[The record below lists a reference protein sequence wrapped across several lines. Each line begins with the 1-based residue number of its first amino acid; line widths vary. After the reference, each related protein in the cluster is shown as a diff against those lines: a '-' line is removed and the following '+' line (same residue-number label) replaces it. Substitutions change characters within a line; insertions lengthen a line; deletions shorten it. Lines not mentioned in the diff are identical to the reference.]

1 MSPNDLAVLPFSSG
15 TTGLPK
21 GVMLTHNNLVSNM
34 QMVEQTC
41 KEKMWQTTTGK
52 HRLLLF
58 IIIAYHLSIVNL
70 FVRLISS
77 IIDEINYFCSR
88 LPRSITFNI
97 TFLPYFRVERH
108 GVTAYRLRC
117 KINYCSK
124 VHARTIC

>member
-41 KEKMWQTTTGK
+41 EEKMWQTTTGK
-52 HRLLLF
+52 HRLLSF
-58 IIIAYHLSIVNL
+58 IITYHLSIVNL

-77 IIDEINYFCSR
+77 IIDEVNYFCSR

-97 TFLPYFRVERH
+97 TFLPYFRVKRH
-108 GVTAYRLRC
+108 GVTAYRFRC
-117 KINYCSK
+117 KINNCSQ
-124 VHARTIC
+124 VHAGTIY